1 MNRDSLIALSLLI
14 AALGVAALALPLLQ
28 QWRLR
33 WRAART
39 LDAALARQG
48 MTAGQGT
55 RTAAG
60 ESGAASS
67 GGAVPA
73 AGRQGA
79 MPAANASAAATGA
92 VSASGAATATAAPA
106 AGAGRAGGV
115 GGVGGPGGARA
126 RLGAQLGGRFDERWL
141 ASPLGKAI
149 VGPEEIRLLEQCGW
163 YGPKARAI
171 FGALR
176 LCVPLLIAAV
186 LMLWRLPESLQGAV
200 FTAFG
205 GFAVS
210 FLAFKSVLRRRAAGR
225 MRQLDD
231 ELPVLVDMLRLLQ
244 GVGMSIDQSLQLIVT
259 EFGSM
264 LPVLGPELK
273 RANDQFASGRSRE
286 QTLQRIG
293 KLFESEDL
301 RNLIML
307 LNQVDRFGGA
317 VQEPL
322 KLFGLRLQEARK
334 MRLKEKVGR
343 LTVKMTGVMVVSLL
357 PVLLIVTAGPGFLG
371 VIRMLAKFAGDMQ

>member
-28 QWRLR
+28 QWWLR
-33 WRAART
+33 WRTART

-48 MTAGQGT
+48 ATAGQGAKT
-55 RTAAG
+55 VPG
-60 ESGAASS
+60 EP
-67 GGAVPA
+67 GAVAPA
-73 AGRQGA
+73 GAMPAVGRQGA
-79 MPAANASAAATGA
+79 MPAAANASGAATGA
-92 VSASGAATATAAPA
+92 VNATAAPA
-106 AGAGRAGGV
+106 AGVAGT
-115 GGVGGPGGARA
+115 GGARA

-163 YGPKARAI
+163 YGPKARAM
-171 FGALR
+171 FGGLR
-176 LCVPLLIAAV
+176 LCVPLLLAVV

-205 GFAVS
+205 GFALS
-210 FLAFKSVLRRRAAGR
+210 FLAFKSVLRRRADSR

-259 EFGSM
+259 EFGTM

-371 VIRMLAKFAGDMQ
+371 VIRMLAKFAGDVQ

>member
-28 QWRLR
+28 QWWQR

-48 MTAGQGT
+48 ATAGQAP

-60 ESGAASS
+60 ESGA
-67 GGAVPA
+67 GTA
-73 AGRQGA
+73 AGA
-79 MPAANASAAATGA
+79 TPAAANASAAAPGA
-92 VSASGAATATAAPA
+92 HATTASAV
-106 AGAGRAGGV
+106 AGAG
-115 GGVGGPGGARA
+115 GPSGARA
-126 RLGAQLGGRFDERWL
+126 RLGAQLGDRFDERWL

-149 VGPEEIRLLEQCGW
+149 VGPEEFRLLEQCGW
-163 YGPKARAI
+163 YGPKARAV
-171 FGALR
+171 FGGLR
-176 LCVPLLIAAV
+176 LCVPLLIAAG
-186 LMLWRLPESLQGAV
+186 LMLWRLPESLQGAI

-301 RNLIML
+301 RSLIML

>member
-1 MNRDSLIALSLLI
+1 MNHDRLIALSLLI

-28 QWRLR
+28 QWWLR

-48 MTAGQGT
+48 TMAGQGAK
-55 RTAAG
+55 TAAG
-60 ESGAASS
+60 EAGAGAPGGAA
-67 GGAVPA
+67 PA

-79 MPAANASAAATGA
+79 MPAAANASAVGTGA
-92 VSASGAATATAAPA
+92 VNATAATIAPA
-106 AGAGRAGGV
+106 AGGAGAN
-115 GGVGGPGGARA
+115 GARA

-163 YGPKARAI
+163 YGPRARAI
-171 FGALR
+171 FGGLR

-205 GFAVS
+205 GFALS
-210 FLAFKSVLRRRAAGR
+210 FLAFKSVLRRRAASR

-334 MRLKEKVGR
+334 MRLKEKVGH

>member
-28 QWRLR
+28 QWWLR

-48 MTAGQGT
+48 ATAKPAAAATAGEPGS
-55 RTAAG
+55 TASA
-60 ESGAASS
+60 GAAP
-67 GGAVPA
+67 V
-73 AGRQGA
+73 AGRQAGGNV
-79 MPAANASAAATGA
+79 AATASAVSAAATAPGA
-92 VSASGAATATAAPA
+92 A
-106 AGAGRAGGV
+106 AGAG
-115 GGVGGPGGARA
+115 PNGARA
-126 RLGAQLGGRFDERWL
+126 RIGAQLGGRFDERWL

-163 YGPKARAI
+163 YGPKARAM
-171 FGALR
+171 FGGLR

-186 LMLWRLPESLQGAV
+186 LMLWRLPESLQGAL

-210 FLAFKSVLRRRAAGR
+210 FLAFKSVLRRRAASR

-301 RNLIML
+301 RSLIML

-371 VIRMLAKFAGDMQ
+371 VIRMLAKFAGDVQ